1 LTTLAGITDHEEQ
14 DENTQEGKSVDSF
27 SRDVKHT
34 NKMPQWTK
42 KKSLSVIH
50 HVTTSLLSL
59 PGHQQCSILGCPF
72 TQTARMMVS
81 GTDPLTIRNRHVGL
95 N

>member
-42 KKSLSVIH
+42 KKEFECDSSCHHLSFVLAWTPAVLHIG
-50 HVTTSLLSL
+50 L
-59 PGHQQCSILGCPF
+59 PLHSNCQNDGEWYRP
-72 TQTARMMVS
+72 
-81 GTDPLTIRNRHVGL
+81 TDH
-95 N
+95 